1 MQVAIELTPL
11 GSARYSPRNRT
22 GIFRVCAEMVTA
34 LAACPE
40 IQLILTAFGCRGEAE
55 AEVRALGVTAP
66 FHRGSLDRLLQP
78 AVHSAFAPR
87 DWHPG
92 RALSDNRR
100 KAVRT
105 FVQFLELF
113 GGAPGSV
120 ARRATVCHSPYHP
133 PSLVGWT
140 ENTKAT
146 RIVTVHDVLPLTH
159 PQFFPD
165 GDRTTLSR
173 VLDDIRSNCVAHCVS
188 EYTRKQLIQLVPE
201 AAERSFTA
209 PLAANLRRFHP
220 SDATTVA
227 ELQARLSLGE
237 RYILCVGT
245 LDRRKNLELAVRAFD
260 QVRAVRSDVQ
270 LVLTGAPT
278 RPALPLDEV
287 LEPYPHA
294 RSGCVVT
301 GFVSDGDLPALYS
314 GAQLVLYPSLAE
326 GFGLPALEAMACGTP
341 VLASN
346 RTSLPEVVGDS
357 GLTLDVDDPGRWSTA
372 ILELL
377 ESPERRSVLS
387 QAGLARAR
395 EFSWENTARRL
406 VDAYRHFSAT

>member
-34 LAACPE
+34 LAACPDV
-40 IQLILTAFGCRGEAE
+40 QLILTAFGCRGEAE

-78 AVHSAFAPR
+78 VVHAAFAPR
-87 DWHPG
+87 DWQPG

-100 KAVRT
+100 KALRT
-105 FVQFLELF
+105 FVQFFELF
-113 GGAPGSV
+113 GGAPASA
-120 ARRATVCHSPYHP
+120 ARQATVCHSPYHP

-140 ENTKAT
+140 KDIKAT
-146 RIVTVHDVLPLTH
+146 RVVTVHDVLPLTH

-173 VLDDIRSNCVAHCVS
+173 VLDDLRSNCVAHCVS
-188 EYTRKQLIQLVPE
+188 EYTRQQLTGLVPE

-209 PLAANLRRFHP
+209 PLAANHARFHP
-220 SDATTVA
+220 SDPAAVA
-227 ELQARLSLGE
+227 ELRSRLSLA
-237 RYILCVGT
+237 RPYILCVGT

-260 QVRAVRSDVQ
+260 RVRAVRNDVQ

-278 RPALPLDEV
+278 RPALPLDEL

-294 RSGCVVT
+294 RAGCVVT
-301 GFVSDGDLPALYS
+301 GFASDSDLPALYS
-314 GAQLVLYPSLAE
+314 GAEMVLYPSLAE

-357 GLTLDVDDPGRWSTA
+357 GLTLDVDDPERWSNA
-372 ILELL
+372 MLELL
-377 ESPERRSVLS
+377 ESPERRAALS
-387 QAGLARAR
+387 QAGLLRAR

-406 VDAYRHFSAT
+406 IDAYRRFSAA